1 MDKLEK
7 LLSVLG
13 IIIIILITIGV
24 LWFVVEVKEMLND
37 YRCSQLPINE
47 FFQDEKCER
56 YWRLVLCH
64 LKWY

>member
-24 LWFVVEVKEMLND
+24 IWFVVEVKEMLND
-37 YRCSQLPINE
+37 YRCSQLSINE

-56 YWRLVLCH
+56 YWR
-64 LKWY
+64 YR

>member
-1 MDKLEK
+1 MAKLEK

-56 YWRLVLCH
+56 YWR
-64 LKWY
+64 YR

>member
-37 YRCSQLPINE
+37 YRCSNLPLNE
-47 FFQDEKCER
+47 FFQDESCKK
-56 YWRLVLCH
+56 YWRYE
-64 LKWY
+64 K

>member
-7 LLSVLG
+7 FLSVLG

-24 LWFVVEVKEMLND
+24 IWFVVEVKEMLND

-56 YWRLVLCH
+56 YWR
-64 LKWY
+64 YR

>member
-7 LLSVLG
+7 LLSVLV

-56 YWRLVLCH
+56 YWR
-64 LKWY
+64 YR

>member
-24 LWFVVEVKEMLND
+24 IWFVVEVKEMLND

-56 YWRLVLCH
+56 YLR
-64 LKWY
+64 YR

>member
-24 LWFVVEVKEMLND
+24 IWFVVEVKEMLND

-56 YWRLVLCH
+56 YWR
-64 LKWY
+64 YR

>member
-24 LWFVVEVKEMLND
+24 LWFVVEVKEMFND

-56 YWRLVLCH
+56 YWR
-64 LKWY
+64 YR

>member
-7 LLSVLG
+7 RLSVLG
-13 IIIIILITIGV
+13 IITIGLITIGV
-24 LWFVVEVKEMLND
+24 IWFVAEIKEMLND

-56 YWRLVLCH
+56 YWR
-64 LKWY
+64 YR

>member
-56 YWRLVLCH
+56 YWR
-64 LKWY
+64 YR

>member
-7 LLSVLG
+7 LLNVLG
-13 IIIIILITIGV
+13 IIIIILITIGDI
-24 LWFVVEVKEMLND
+24 WFVVEVKEMLND

-56 YWRLVLCH
+56 YWR
-64 LKWY
+64 YR

>member
-37 YRCSQLPINE
+37 YRCSQLPIND

-56 YWRLVLCH
+56 YWR
-64 LKWY
+64 YR

>member
-7 LLSVLG
+7 ILNVLG
-13 IIIIILITIGV
+13 IITIILITIGAI
-24 LWFVVEVKEMLND
+24 WFVIEFKEMMND

-56 YWRLVLCH
+56 YWGYR
-64 LKWY
+64 

>member
-24 LWFVVEVKEMLND
+24 IWFVVEVKEMLND

-47 FFQDEKCER
+47 FFQDEKCES
-56 YWRLVLCH
+56 YWR
-64 LKWY
+64 YR

>member
-47 FFQDEKCER
+47 FFRMKNVKDIGGIDNDWKD
-56 YWRLVLCH
+56 Y
-64 LKWY
+64 

>member
-7 LLSVLG
+7 LLSVLW

-24 LWFVVEVKEMLND
+24 IWFVVEVKEMLND

-56 YWRLVLCH
+56 YWR
-64 LKWY
+64 YR